1 MKAPNGEPRYTDA
14 LAALGTVRVFPKNT
28 IVVHEGHKSDQLYVV
43 LSGKLRVF
51 LADSEGKEITVDILG
66 PEQYFGELALE
77 GEPRTASVMTTEVS
91 RLSVIER
98 SQFRKFFATN
108 PEAAYWLYISLVR
121 RARNLTRSVGG
132 LALLDVYGRVARLL
146 LDNATEESDC
156 LVVGDRITQQEI
168 AKRVGASRET
178 VSRILTDL
186 REGNY
191 ITIEE
196 NRIKIQQPLPKRW

>member
-1 MKAPNGEPRYTDA
+1 MKTPNGEPRYIDA

-28 IVVHEGHKSDQLYVV
+28 ILVHEGDKSDQLYVV
-43 LSGKLRVF
+43 LSGKLKVF
-51 LADSEGKEITVDILG
+51 LADGEGNEITIDILG
-66 PEQYFGELALE
+66 PDQYFGEMALE
-77 GEPRTASVMTTEVS
+77 GEPRSATVMTTELT

-98 SQFRKFFATN
+98 SQFRQFFATN
-108 PEAAYWLYISLVR
+108 TDAAYWLYLALVR

-146 LDNATEESDC
+146 LDNATEESGC
-156 LVVGDRITQQEI
+156 LVVGERITQQEI

-191 ITIEE
+191 IAMKE
-196 NRIKIQQPLPKRW
+196 NRIMIQQHLPKRW